1 MSEMNRSIWEPAHS
15 LTCPGPRARIS
26 GASTIVVSSSLP
38 PVATMS
44 SCHRAVGACMG
55 VSPAQ
60 SPHGKPTFPNP
71 LAAPDSM
78 SAS

>member
-1 MSEMNRSIWEPAHS
+1 MGARP

-26 GASTIVVSSSLP
+26 GASTISVSSSLP

-78 SAS
+78 SFS